1 MNVIYLN
8 KYELPVFKE
17 AALSRERL
25 SKVFSSMKQG
35 CIFVINEKDEL
46 IGYINDAIFKKSLFE
61 EKITFCPDFNYIIAD
76 SDSEIIGSE
85 SDFKDDL
92 KNDLLAVIG
101 KNGEFM
107 GAYIRTYPEELVAY
121 DRLMLQVALASLPAF
136 VDEFVHYLA
145 QQGIINI
152 LVVGDIEDSKSFIN
166 IIKEQLSVSQYK
178 EYIPE
183 LDNKRTLIV
192 DLVYSKS
199 YRTYELA
206 QWRNASIAKLED
218 ILADALVD
226 SVIGYVNSRSAN
238 IYFIE
243 GPMKEKL
250 NNASNRWP
258 SMFQDNSL
266 AQCISKRDFLIDFCN
281 GDEALVNWMTDPEH
295 GVLAGARIT
304 SNGIHLLT
312 ADYIGE
318 KCKCIDGVRLGENI
332 VKNSPTI
339 HMYGPCLTFGSCV
352 PDDYTIQKYL
362 CQLLKN
368 NNASFNIAN
377 HGVKNGHSNLNDFLY
392 IFNTEINPGDIII
405 CMNAF
410 SDTVKG
416 KIISNGQR
424 IHCSSDYLNT
434 QDCDKMKFLDMSFH
448 VNSVVN
454 SYLSRY
460 IFGVIHDA
468 VTVTNVTP
476 SNTVNNNSYLLESG
490 KIRQID
496 STTILSKG
504 LLRSYVD
511 YLKKNRRDI
520 KEGEIVGSVLITA
533 NPITKGH
540 EYLINY
546 AKQNCD
552 LLYVFIVEEDM
563 FYFSTAERMMLVRE
577 IIKDPNVIIVTTGTL
592 MTAKFTFPEYFT
604 KDKACVQESANF
616 MPELHF
622 QIFGGVV
629 APLLGITKRFVGTE
643 IPGSVT
649 DVYNGKLMKYL
660 PTYGVKVEIIER
672 LERNDGHEVSASDT
686 RRMIEAGEFDK
697 LSMNLSEPVVNYIK
711 KKWKAK

>member
-8 KYELPVFKE
+8 KSELPVFRVTE
-17 AALSRERL
+17 LSHAQL

-35 CIFVINEKDEL
+35 CIFVVNEKDRL
-46 IGYINDAIFKKSLFE
+46 VGFINDAIFKKSLFE
-61 EKITFCPDFNYIIAD
+61 DKITFCQDFDYIIAD
-76 SDSEIIGSE
+76 SDSEIIGAE

-92 KNDLLAVIG
+92 KNDFLAVIG
-101 KNGEFM
+101 KNGDFM

-145 QQGIINI
+145 QQEIINI
-152 LVVGDIEDSKSFIN
+152 LVVGDIEDSKSFIQ
-166 IIKEQLSVSQYK
+166 ITKDKLLVSPYE

-183 LDNKRTLIV
+183 LDNKGTLII

-206 QWRNASIAKLED
+206 QWQNASIAKLED
-218 ILADALVD
+218 VLAGALVD

-250 NNASNRWP
+250 TNARNRWP
-258 SMFQDNSL
+258 SMFNDNSFAKCL
-266 AQCISKRDFLIDFCN
+266 SQKDFLMDFCN
-281 GDEALVNWMTDPEH
+281 GDETLVNWMTDPEH

-312 ADYIGE
+312 ADYIGK
-318 KCKCIDGVRLGENI
+318 KCKCLDGIRLGDNV

-352 PDDYTIQKYL
+352 PNEYTIQKYL
-362 CQLLKN
+362 WQLLDN
-368 NNASFNIAN
+368 DNVSFNIAN

-405 CMNAF
+405 CMNVF
-410 SDTVKG
+410 SDIVKDR
-416 KIISNGQR
+416 IVSNDKK

-434 QDCDKMKFLDMSFH
+434 QDCEKMKFLDMSFH

-454 SYLSRY
+454 NYLSRY
-460 IFGVIHDA
+460 IYGVIHD
-468 VTVTNVTP
+468 TVTKVTP

-490 KIRQID
+490 KIRKID

-520 KEGEIVGSVLITA
+520 KDGEIVGSVLITA

-546 AKQNCD
+546 AKNNCD

-604 KDKACVQESANF
+604 KDKASVQESANL
-616 MPELHF
+616 MPQLHF

-643 IPGSVT
+643 VPGSVT

-660 PTYGVKVEIIER
+660 PTYGIKVEIIER

-686 RRMIEAGEFDK
+686 RHMIEAGEFDK
-697 LSMNLSEPVVNYIK
+697 LSMNLSEPVVKYIK
-711 KKWKAK
+711 KKWKVK